1 MTSPLQHHSAA
12 TLTATIAYTLDTGEK
27 LVNETF
33 GPNNIHRRHIGIMDP
48 RPMQVENGRPRAGE
62 FSLDDFKS
70 QLSQLV
76 KPGLMKKLMGM
87 IPGMGDMGQMMGEA
101 NPEEDAV
108 RLIGIIDSMT
118 MVERRNPKV
127 IDPSRRNRIAKGAGV
142 QTQEVTQLLKQYDAM
157 APMMKKMASGGIGD
171 RMKMV
176 QELQQSGMM
185 NPGAQLRREKV
196 GTGKRLS
203 PKERAELKKQRE
215 KELRRKKRTDRDK

>member
-1 MTSPLQHHSAA
+1 MLFRS
-12 TLTATIAYTLDTGEK
+12 
-27 LVNETF
+27 
-33 GPNNIHRRHIGIMDP
+33 
-48 RPMQVENGRPRAGE
+48 
-62 FSLDDFKS
+62 
-70 QLSQLV
+70 
-76 KPGLMKKLMGM
+76 
-87 IPGMGDMGQMMGEA
+87 
-101 NPEEDAV
+101 
-108 RLIGIIDSMT
+108 
-118 MVERRNPKV
+118 
-127 IDPSRRNRIAKGAGV
+127 RIAKGAGV